1 MSKRNK
7 MILSTIIISIII
19 GGIIVVPHI
28 VALVSLG
35 VLCVGVVGIAWWL
48 VFLLLDELDDLFD

>member
-1 MSKRNK
+1 MNNRSK
-7 MILSTIIISIII
+7 IIISSTITLIIL

-35 VLCVGVVGIAWWL
+35 VLCVGLVLFVWWL
-48 VFLLLDELDDLFD
+48 IFILLDELTK